1 VGRIVR
7 GTLWVRPIGGALGP
21 AWHSP
26 APLNVVTMGSVE
38 QESELGRID
47 RIRRLAGAPRG
58 SGVVL
63 GIGDDCAIF
72 RPRGAIED
80 LVFTTDL
87 LVEDVHFRRETHR
100 PEDVGWKALA
110 RGLSDIAAM
119 GAAPRFCLVSLAL
132 APWADS
138 DWAGSDWVDGFYRGL
153 LRLARR
159 EKTVL
164 AGGDLGRAAKVMCDI
179 VVCGS
184 VPCGRALRRDGAR
197 AGDGI
202 YVSGALGG
210 SALGLSQ
217 LGLSRRAGKAR
228 RRHLTPEPRL
238 GLGRFLREQV
248 HATAA
253 MDVSDGLSLDLHR
266 LCLESRLSAA
276 ISAPPVFP
284 GASLEQALH
293 GGEDYE
299 LLFTARARSKVPG
312 SFEGLPLTRIGT
324 MRKGRPGAV
333 FLDGA
338 RFLEG
343 ATFPEGAPLPLLG
356 YDHFRKP

>member
-1 VGRIVR
+1 
-7 GTLWVRPIGGALGP
+7 LL
-21 AWHSP
+21 S
-26 APLNVVTMGSVE
+26 NEVV
-38 QESELGRID
+38 QRESETGWID
-47 RIRRLAGAPRG
+47 RIRGLAGNPRG
-58 SGVVL
+58 RGVVL

-72 RPRGAIED
+72 RQRGATED
-80 LVFTTDL
+80 LVFTTDML
-87 LVEDVHFRRETHR
+87 IEDVHFRRETHR

-119 GAAPRFCLVSLAL
+119 GASPRFCLVSLAL
-132 APWADS
+132 AS
-138 DWAGSDWVDGFYRGL
+138 WVDGKWLDSFYRGL
-153 LRLARR
+153 LRLAAR
-159 EKTVL
+159 EKTLL
-164 AGGDLGRAAKVMCDI
+164 AGGDLGSASKVMCDI

-184 VPCGRALRRDGAR
+184 IPRGQALRRDGAH

-217 LGLSRRAGKAR
+217 LGLHKGSGKAR
-228 RRHLTPEPRL
+228 QRHLRPEPRTS
-238 GLGRFLREQV
+238 LGRFLRERIR
-248 HATAA
+248 ATAA
-253 MDVSDGLSLDLHR
+253 MDLSDGLSLDLHR
-266 LCLESRLSAA
+266 LCVASRLSAS
-276 ISAPPVFP
+276 IEAPPLFP

-299 LLFTARARSKVPG
+299 LLFTAGPRTKVPD

-333 FLDGA
+333 FLDD
-338 RFLEG
+338 
-343 ATFPEGAPLPLLG
+343 APLPRLG